1 MSAEQG
7 MALLRAVTDSPDP
20 AHKLVYADWLEE
32 RGEVDLAHAY
42 RWAASRGLHPHLA
55 AARRWARW
63 FAPTRGKRSAPNRLP
78 RVVYGQL
85 KRRENRLGG
94 FKQYKSLHAAF
105 ARLAEALACLHAA
118 WALTPARKT

>member
-42 RWAASRGLHPHLA
+42 RWAASRGLAHDDLDLPLGTIRIRPAGGPGGSPRRA
-55 AARRWARW
+55 A
-63 FAPTRGKRSAPNRLP
+63 SAP
-78 RVVYGQL
+78 
-85 KRRENRLGG
+85 RRIGCR
-94 FKQYKSLHAAF
+94 
-105 ARLAEALACLHAA
+105 A
-118 WALTPARKT
+118 WCTAS